1 MKIVHITWSWLYDNV
16 FAGMYKFVHE
26 VHRDTYRV
34 FYCELT
40 GKTLEQTPAL
50 PGMLSHGLVSSILLY
65 NYMQKNCTYNSKVFV
80 KL

>member
-1 MKIVHITWSWLYDNV
+1 MILHIILSLGFMTV

-34 FYCELT
+34 FYCKLT

-50 PGMLSHGLVSSILLY
+50 PGLLSHDLVSSILLY
-65 NYMQKNCTYNSKVFV
+65 NYMQK
-80 KL
+80 KLHL

>member
-1 MKIVHITWSWLYDNV
+1 MKLWMKIIHITWSWLYDNV

-40 GKTLEQTPAL
+40 GKTLEQMPAL
-50 PGMLSHGLVSSILLY
+50 PGMLSHDLVSSILY
-65 NYMQKNCTYNSKVFV
+65 ATNCTYGSKVFV